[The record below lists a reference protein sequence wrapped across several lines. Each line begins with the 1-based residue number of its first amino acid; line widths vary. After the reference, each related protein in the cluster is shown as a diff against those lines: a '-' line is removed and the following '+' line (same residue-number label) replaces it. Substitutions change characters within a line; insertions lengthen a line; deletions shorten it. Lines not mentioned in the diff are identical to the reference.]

1 MDAGNMSSNMTM
13 QRAFDY
19 HSLGTHPHTP
29 AAPFPTTPTFVT
41 GELTHQWQW
50 WLSGT
55 QQASLRYASECRI
68 LSQSL

>member
-1 MDAGNMSSNMTM
+1 MSSNMTM

-19 HSLGTHPHTP
+19 HSLGTHPPTP

-50 WLSGT
+50 WL
-55 QQASLRYASECRI
+55 
-68 LSQSL
+68 